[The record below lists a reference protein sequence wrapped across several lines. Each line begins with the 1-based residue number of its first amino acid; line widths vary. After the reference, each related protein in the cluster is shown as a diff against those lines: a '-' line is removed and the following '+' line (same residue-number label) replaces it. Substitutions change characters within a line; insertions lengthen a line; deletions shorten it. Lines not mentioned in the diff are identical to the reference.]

1 MPDRSTKNQPTL
13 FFSTKPLLRRISVFL
28 SQSSFYQSLSKKF
41 HTEVVFSRR
50 SLKAAKKS
58 QIKGLEVDRD
68 GFGKK
73 VWEEKKLKGLCLFLE
88 TLISTSLLSFLL
100 LFERKGTK

>member
-1 MPDRSTKNQPTL
+1 MLERSTKNQHY
-13 FFSTKPLLRRISVFL
+13 FFSTKPLLRRIGVFL

-73 VWEEKKLKGLCLFLE
+73 SLGGKKIKRSLSVFRDFDFH
-88 TLISTSLLSFLL
+88 LIVVFSSLV
-100 LFERKGTK
+100 